1 MGCVCTGRGS
11 NEIEETYLK
20 PFEDSL
26 KLKNKSVKD
35 IDRAFYRFSYLKSLS
50 HSQLDRACSSLQIP
64 LSLHS
69 SFFDFFIQN
78 SKFSARKLS
87 TLGILLGKGSISEK
101 SSILFD
107 NYDED
112 ISNSL
117 ELDEIK
123 EVIQDI
129 LDISC
134 HYIPMYVSWLY
145 QDEEKLKKNSQIT
158 KMTTSYL
165 AKIYIEDLLGDDDI
179 ITKELFIKRFEKKL
193 ATLLDTE
200 QNRNRCS
207 LIYSRE
213 VKPHE
218 KIFKQYENKVLNEH
232 KVLHRFCTMADSNDA
247 VRRKSKISLTMPLES
262 TKKKLKTSS
271 I

>member
-1 MGCVCTGRGS
+1 MGCACTGRGMS
-11 NEIEETYLK
+11 DIEETYLK

-35 IDRAFYRFSYLKSLS
+35 IDRVFYRYSYLKSLS

-69 SFFDFFIQN
+69 GFFDFFIHN

-87 TLGILLGKGSISEK
+87 TLGILLGKGTISEK

-112 ISNSL
+112 LSNSL
-117 ELDEIK
+117 EAEEIK
-123 EVIQDI
+123 EIIQDI

-134 HYIPMYVSWLY
+134 HYIPIYVSWLY
-145 QDEEKLKKNSQIT
+145 RDEEKLKKNSQIT

-165 AKIYIEDLLGDDDI
+165 ARIYIEDLIGDDDI
-179 ITKELFIKRFEKKL
+179 ITKELFVKRFEKKL
-193 ATLLDTE
+193 AVLLDTE
-200 QNRNRCS
+200 QNRSRCS
-207 LIYSRE
+207 LIYNKE

-218 KIFKQYENKVLNEH
+218 KIFKNYENRVLNEH
-232 KVLHRFCTMADSNDA
+232 KVLHRFCTMADSNEA
-247 VRRKSKISLTMPLES
+247 VRRKSKTSLTISQDS
-262 TKKKLKTSS
+262 TQKKFKNNS